1 MAALAIEG
9 RWGEISG
16 TPDPFLQGRL
26 PVTSPRP
33 ESPRI
38 LVVDDEPVVRRFAAR
53 VLEAEGFLVTEAGDG
68 VDALRLLHE
77 ELPEVDA
84 VISDIVM
91 PRLNGVEL
99 LQVLSTTHPQLPVL
113 LMSGYAHAQLEG
125 MGIAPPCAILTKPF
139 AAERLVE
146 EVRRCLRGAEV

>member
-1 MAALAIEG
+1 M
-9 RWGEISG
+9 
-16 TPDPFLQGRL
+16 
-26 PVTSPRP
+26 TSSRT
-33 ESPRI
+33 ESIRI

-53 VLEAEGFLVTEAGDG
+53 VLEAEGFLVSEAGDG
-68 VDALRLLHE
+68 ADALRLLHE
-77 ELPEVDA
+77 EVPDVDA

-113 LMSGYAHAQLEG
+113 LMSGYAHTQLEG
-125 MGIAPPCAILTKPF
+125 MGIAPPCAILMKPF
-139 AAERLVE
+139 PGERLVE